1 MTGCQEALRRVEEL
15 LASIEDPI
23 YANVLTPEDEIRL
36 RAILYRL
43 GQLRE
48 EPDDRECSELLSY
61 AERVVSEIRGR
72 LTSSQGVP
80 HTRRAL

>member
-15 LASIEDPI
+15 LASIEDPV
-23 YANVLTPEDEIRL
+23 YANVLEPEDEIRL

-48 EPDDRECSELLSY
+48 EPVDEECEELLSY
-61 AERVVSEIRGR
+61 AERVVSEIRAR
-72 LTSSQGVP
+72 LTSSRGLP
-80 HTRRAL
+80 RTRPAP